1 MPSGA
6 DKTPRPR
13 GSEKAQRKLSNP
25 ARTESPAEVF
35 DDPGFS
41 PKEGDGATSAD
52 VGAADEMLDAV
63 LSPGEELSPPMK
75 ASPPSPLGLP
85 RAPSPAVDSARRHLT
100 LYGEWERDERDPIV
114 LDDKQRR
121 SAMFRGGAVP
131 VVGLTQALA
140 QQHSLSDKRGAKRGP
155 KRGGKAN
162 ARSKM
167 PMLDFSQLTALYRTG
182 DQHVPGAAMR
192 NLDAAALSA
201 RLPQI
206 MRPLSRGVPERRV
219 PQTERPR
226 PPAEMARGFGSEAS
240 GGGGKL
246 VLTDA
251 TLPKAALAV
260 AAAAAK
266 LPEGWAALCLAPE
279 DAVEYQ
285 L

>member
-13 GSEKAQRKLSNP
+13 GSEKAHRKLSNP

-75 ASPPSPLGLP
+75 ASPPSPLGIP

-100 LYGEWERDERDPIV
+100 LYGEWERDERDPVV

-162 ARSKM
+162 ARSKVCHAAHPSISTPDLIHLSPHQAAAPHLWSSPRLSPPLPYLRPVQM

-182 DQHVPGAAMR
+182 DQHVLGAAIK
-192 NLDAAALSA
+192 
-201 RLPQI
+201 PW
-206 MRPLSRGVPERRV
+206 P
-219 PQTERPR
+219 
-226 PPAEMARGFGSEAS
+226 
-240 GGGGKL
+240 
-246 VLTDA
+246 
-251 TLPKAALAV
+251 
-260 AAAAAK
+260 
-266 LPEGWAALCLAPE
+266 
-279 DAVEYQ
+279 
-285 L
+285 